1 MFRFEMGPRARRNM
15 RKGFHPALLIP
26 LLPFL
31 VLGGWGILAVAAA
44 LLGAGFMTVT
54 AAFGII
60 ARIIGR
66 LFTHAVT
73 SSSVAVG
80 TVIGLVWYFTNKRR
94 KEAAEAEEKEERKE
108 AEPAAEEIIE
118 TTHYMF
124 H

>member
-1 MFRFEMGPRARRNM
+1 M
-15 RKGFHPALLIP
+15 RKGFHPAMLIP

-31 VLGGWGILAVAAA
+31 FLGGWCLLVAAA
-44 LLGAGFMTVT
+44 ALFGAGIMTVG
-54 AAFGII
+54 ALFGVFG
-60 ARIIGR
+60 RLVGR
-66 LFTHAVT
+66 LFSHAVT

-80 TVIGLVWYFTNKRR
+80 TVIGLIWYFTNKKRN
-94 KEAAEAEEKEERKE
+94 AAAQEEKEEITE

>member
-15 RKGFHPALLIP
+15 RKGFHPAMLIP

-31 VLGGWGILAVAAA
+31 FLGGWCLLVAAA
-44 LLGAGFMTVT
+44 ALFGAGIMTVG
-54 AAFGII
+54 AVFGVFG
-60 ARIIGR
+60 RLIGR
-66 LFTHAVT
+66 LFSHAVT

-80 TVIGLVWYFTNKRR
+80 TVIGLIWYFTNKKRNS
-94 KEAAEAEEKEERKE
+94 AAQEEKEEITE
-108 AEPAAEEIIE
+108 AEPATEEIIE

>member
-15 RKGFHPALLIP
+15 RKGFHPGLMIL

-31 VLGGWGILAVAAA
+31 LFGGWIVIAVMGA
-44 LLGAGFMTVT
+44 LFGAGIMTAGAVIG
-54 AAFGII
+54 AF
-60 ARIIGR
+60 ARVIGR
-66 LFTHAVT
+66 IFSHAVT

-80 TVIGLVWYFTNKRR
+80 TIIGLVWYFTSKKRN
-94 KEAAEAEEKEERKE
+94 AAVEEEEEEFTK